1 MVGVLGPRQRAE
13 WKRAALAM
21 APMDARDICM
31 VTGGSELGAAA
42 DANGLKGNLVTLPKA
57 CLV

>member
-1 MVGVLGPRQRAE
+1 MV
-13 WKRAALAM
+13 
-21 APMDARDICM
+21 PMDARDICM

-42 DANGLKGNLVTLPKA
+42 DANGLKGNLVTLPKT